1 MLYFQYRTDN
11 PPRIDFSIAGGS
23 PFDCQS
29 FGATAR
35 YASIRTDNMD
45 KHLTP
50 EERLDRAVSWLRDV
64 LRGCTDIKKQLRTIT
79 TVCAKWKVD
88 RVAVRESL
96 KDIIREPRTEEERL
110 FSEDLWLREKVIVPR
125 RSR

>member
-1 MLYFQYRTDN
+1 
-11 PPRIDFSIAGGS
+11 
-23 PFDCQS
+23 
-29 FGATAR
+29 
-35 YASIRTDNMD
+35 MD

-88 RVAVRESL
+88 RVKARDALADVL
-96 KDIIREPRTEEERL
+96 REPTTEEERL
-110 FSEDLWLREKVIVPR
+110 YASDLWLREKVIVPR